1 MGFANTR
8 RQSLSLLLRRSAKRH
23 RDKVALV
30 CGAESLS
37 YSALDDLADSLARGL
52 RERGIRSGDRVAILA
67 RNSHAFVAVR
77 FAVARIGAV
86 LVPVNFMLGPEE
98 VRYILDHS
106 GAQMLFVDG
115 TTWETGCAAASRG
128 LEIYGLPGEHTPPPE
143 QASIPSWTA
152 IMMDGVAV
160 QDVADAGDLLQIIY
174 TSGTE
179 SRPKGAM
186 LTHEAVLWEYQ
197 SCLVDC
203 EWTASIVMLHALP
216 LFHCAQLDCMM
227 GPALAVGATNIITSG
242 PAAET
247 VIPLM
252 AMHGV
257 TAFFAPPTV
266 WIALMG
272 SPLLEQHD
280 LSNLEKGFYGASI
293 MPVEVLHEVHQKFP
307 RIRLWNLYGQTEIAP
322 VATILFPEEHD
333 ERPGSAG
340 RPTLHVET
348 RIVDDAMNDVPV
360 GEIGEIV
367 HRSPQL
373 LTGYWRDEERTAQ
386 AFEGSWFHS
395 GDLGTMDAQGYITVV
410 DRKKDMIKSGGENVS
425 SREVEEVLY
434 THPAV
439 FEVAVIG
446 EPHPQWI
453 EAVVAYVVVRPDHH
467 PDESE
472 LIAHCR
478 QRLAGFKCPKKIV
491 FVDRLPR
498 SASGKILKRELRG

>member
-1 MGFANTR
+1 MAFANAR
-8 RQSLSLLLRRSAKRH
+8 RQSLSLLLRRSATRH
-23 RDKVALV
+23 RDKIALI
-30 CGAESLS
+30 CGSESLS
-37 YSALDDLADSLARGL
+37 YAALDDLADSLARGL
-52 RERGIRSGDRVAILA
+52 LDRGIRHGDRVSILA
-67 RNSHAFVAVR
+67 RNSQAFVALR

-86 LVPVNFMLGPEE
+86 LVPINFMLGQEE

-106 GAQMLFVDG
+106 GARMLFVDD
-115 TTWETGCAAASRG
+115 TTWQIGRAAASDSV
-128 LEIYGLPGEHTPPPE
+128 EIYGLPGEHVPPPP
-143 QASIPSWTA
+143 SIAPWTS
-152 IMMDGVAV
+152 IMMDGAPVK
-160 QDVADAGDLLQIIY
+160 DVAEASDLLQIIY

-197 SCLVDC
+197 SCLIDC
-203 EWTASIVMLHALP
+203 EWTASTIMLHALP

-227 GPALAVGATNIITSG
+227 GPALSVGATNIITSD

-247 VIPLM
+247 VLPLM
-252 AMHGV
+252 AQYGV

-266 WIALMG
+266 WIALLG

-280 LSNLEKGFYGASI
+280 LSALEKGFYGASI
-293 MPVEVLHEVHQKFP
+293 MPVEVLRDIRRTF
-307 RIRLWNLYGQTEIAP
+307 RGIRLWNLYGQTEIAP

-340 RPTLHVET
+340 RPTIHVET
-348 RIVDDAMNDVPV
+348 RIVDEMMKDVPV
-360 GEIGEIV
+360 GEVGEIV

-373 LTGYWRDEERTAQ
+373 LTGYWQDEQRTAQ
-386 AFEGSWFHS
+386 AFEGDWFHS
-395 GDLGTMDAQGYITVV
+395 GDLGIMDAHGYITVV

-446 EPHPQWI
+446 VPHPQWI
-453 EAVVAYVVVRPDHH
+453 EAVTAYVVVRPDHRI
-467 PDESE
+467 DESE

-478 QRLAGFKCPKKIV
+478 DRVAGFKCPKQIN
-491 FVDRLPR
+491 FIDRLPR